1 MKYLLIA
8 LFVFAAVT
16 LHAQELS
23 TPINI
28 SNQAGTERPPIMHVG
43 PDGIIYITWIRS
55 TLKGGDIYL
64 AYSTD
69 NGHTFT
75 APKPVTD
82 SSAITPDFQRG
93 GEFAIDTKNT
103 IHVVWVERRNSEQQD
118 VWYSRSSNKGESWTE
133 PVAISDDELY
143 NQDYISIACDSSDRI
158 YVSFLDER
166 DQKIGFSNAKQLYFT
181 MSADGGATWSAN
193 KKISKFPN
201 SMAGTCDCCKQDIVA
216 SPEGHVYAAFRS
228 NIDNQRDMFVVRSY
242 DAGKTFEP
250 PILIQTSS
258 WIISACP
265 VSGPNAALD
274 KSENLHVVWRDNRQ
288 SVNAPRT
295 YYAKLEKDSSN
306 IPENLVLS
314 SDALQPNWPDVSA
327 YGNGANVAVT
337 FETFD
342 KGMQYEIISS
352 SLPGIMNIDLGVSET
367 KRSLTQIAFG
377 PDGSR
382 YMAWTDDVNDNG
394 DIFFAR
400 DTAPLPSLDVKR
412 DHNSGTLDIPSVV
425 TAGQK
430 IVLSSEDKL
439 ISIVLSDISGREVAQ
454 YTGSSFIVPNVAAA
468 VYLIKITT
476 DKQIK
481 TGKILVTK

>member
-8 LFVFAAVT
+8 FFVFVAFTVD
-16 LHAQELS
+16 AQEIS
-23 TPINI
+23 IPINI
-28 SNQAGTERPPIMHVG
+28 SNQLGTERPPIMHVG
-43 PDGIIYITWIRS
+43 PDGTIYLTWIKS
-55 TLKGGDIYL
+55 SLKGGDIYL

-82 SSAITPDFQRG
+82 TSAITPDFQRG

-103 IHVVWVERRNSEQQD
+103 IHVAWIERRNSEQQD
-118 VWYSRSSNKGESWTE
+118 VWYSRSSDKGESWTD

-181 MSADGGATWSAN
+181 TSADGGATWSAN
-193 KKISKFPN
+193 KKISKFSN

-216 SPEGHVYAAFRS
+216 SPEGHVYVAFRS

-242 DAGKTFEP
+242 DAGKTFGS

-258 WIISACP
+258 WIVSACP

-274 KSENLHVVWRDNRQ
+274 KNENLHVVWRDNRQ
-288 SVNAPRT
+288 SANTPRN

-306 IPENLVLS
+306 IPDNIVLS
-314 SDALQPNWPDVSA
+314 SDAVLPNWPDVSA
-327 YGNGANVAVT
+327 YNNGANVAIT
-337 FETFD
+337 FETLD
-342 KGMQYEIISS
+342 KGMQYYIINSYLPEII
-352 SLPGIMNIDLGVSET
+352 NIDLGISDT
-367 KRSLTQIAFG
+367 KRSLTQVDFG
-377 PDGSR
+377 ADGSR
-382 YMAWTDDVNDNG
+382 YLAWTDDVNDNG

-412 DHNSGTLDIPSVV
+412 DHNSGALPFPTVV
-425 TAGQK
+425 KAGEK
-430 IVLSSEDKL
+430 IVLSSTDKF
-439 ISIVLSDISGREVAQ
+439 ISIVLSDVSGREIAQ
-454 YTGSSFIVPNVAAA
+454 YTGNSFIVPNIAVA
-468 VYLIKITT
+468 VYLVKMTT

-481 TGKILVTK
+481 TGKIIVTK